1 MFDYDVKIGLLCQNG
16 SKEIQVELNSIS
28 GWILSNIE
36 SIYFS
41 ILLFILAQV
50 FLKYNRSIFRNWP
63 IDQLHVSLLSRNF
76 FFHDLSRIILQ
87 KQYCRFLEK
96 RVRTLEMIEKEIKF
110 HQSCK
115 FHRIGENLY
124 TLGKIST
131 LNDDPNDYPKLL
143 LTSLEDDYCWKLGP
157 DISKNLKPDF
167 VAPKLH
173 QTREL

>member
-1 MFDYDVKIGLLCQNG
+1 MDL
-16 SKEIQVELNSIS
+16 EIQVWNWMELNGYYQIS
-28 GWILSNIE
+28 RVLPFQFFCSFWHK
-36 SIYFS
+36 
-41 ILLFILAQV
+41 LL

-63 IDQLHVSLLSRNF
+63 IDQLHVSLPSSRNF
-76 FFHDLSRIILQ
+76 FFHNLSTIILQ

-96 RVRTLEMIEKEIKF
+96 RALKIIEEEIKF

>member
-1 MFDYDVKIGLLCQNG
+1 MMWKSVCAVKMDL
-16 SKEIQVELNSIS
+16 EIQVWNWMELNGYYQIS
-28 GWILSNIE
+28 RVLPFQFFCSFWHK
-36 SIYFS
+36 
-41 ILLFILAQV
+41 LL

-63 IDQLHVSLLSRNF
+63 IDQLHVSLPSSRNF
-76 FFHDLSRIILQ
+76 FFHNLSTIILQ

-96 RVRTLEMIEKEIKF
+96 RALKIIEEEIKF

>member
-1 MFDYDVKIGLLCQNG
+1 MFDYDVKICSVKMDPKK
-16 SKEIQVELNSIS
+16 SKWN
-28 GWILSNIE
+28 WILFQGGYYQISRVLPFQFFC
-36 SIYFS
+36 SFWHK
-41 ILLFILAQV
+41 LL

-63 IDQLHVSLLSRNF
+63 IDQLHISLLSRNF
-76 FFHDLSRIILQ
+76 FFHDLSTIILQ

-96 RVRTLEMIEKEIKF
+96 RALKIIEEEIKF

-115 FHRIGENLY
+115 FHWIGENLY

-131 LNDDPNDYPKLL
+131 LNDDPNDYPKFL

>member
-1 MFDYDVKIGLLCQNG
+1 M
-16 SKEIQVELNSIS
+16 ST
-28 GWILSNIE
+28 
-36 SIYFS
+36 
-41 ILLFILAQV
+41 
-50 FLKYNRSIFRNWP
+50 
-63 IDQLHVSLLSRNF
+63 
-76 FFHDLSRIILQ
+76 IILQ

>member
-1 MFDYDVKIGLLCQNG
+1 MMWKSVCAVKMDL
-16 SKEIQVELNSIS
+16 EIQVWNWMELNGYYQIS
-28 GWILSNIE
+28 RVLPFQFFCSFWHK
-36 SIYFS
+36 
-41 ILLFILAQV
+41 LL

-63 IDQLHVSLLSRNF
+63 IDQLHISLLSRNF
-76 FFHDLSRIILQ
+76 FFHDLSTIILQ

-96 RVRTLEMIEKEIKF
+96 RALKIIEEEIKF

-115 FHRIGENLY
+115 FHWIGENLY